1 MYILQAT
8 RQSVLLV
15 WDGNEMNVVGHQAI
29 ADQFYPLSLEALL
42 QQIEIDA
49 PLTITFEDEAPR
61 IAPLSDVMG
70 SA

>member
-1 MYILQAT
+1 
-8 RQSVLLV
+8 
-15 WDGNEMNVVGHQAI
+15 MNVIGHQAI

-61 IAPLSDVMG
+61 VAPLSDVMG

>member
-1 MYILQAT
+1 MHVLQAT
-8 RQSVLLV
+8 RQGVPLV
-15 WDGNEMNVVGHQAI
+15 WDGNEMNVIGHQAI